1 MHMSIYTFIALA
13 FLLLTIFGCVSIFDS
28 YASAKQAQASIEA
41 SQAAQLAIKAQ
52 ILISV
57 ALILIIFILLIT
69 IFTLLHK
76 FFKKQTSIPKLP
88 YLPENEFTQKEYP
101 ALGDSGVQRA
111 LFTYQE
117 EKEEQK
123 VLTLPIDWGW

>member
-1 MHMSIYTFIALA
+1 MFYFALL
-13 FLLLTIFGCVSIFDS
+13 FLLLIIVFGCSSIS
-28 YASAKQAQASIEA
+28 QAYASAKQAQASIEA
-41 SQAAQLAIKAQ
+41 SQTAQLALKGQA
-52 ILISV
+52 LISV

-69 IFTLLHK
+69 IFALLYK
-76 FFKKQTSIPKLP
+76 FFKKQTSMPKLP

-101 ALGDSGVQRA
+101 ALRDSGVQRA

-117 EKEEQK
+117 EKEEPK